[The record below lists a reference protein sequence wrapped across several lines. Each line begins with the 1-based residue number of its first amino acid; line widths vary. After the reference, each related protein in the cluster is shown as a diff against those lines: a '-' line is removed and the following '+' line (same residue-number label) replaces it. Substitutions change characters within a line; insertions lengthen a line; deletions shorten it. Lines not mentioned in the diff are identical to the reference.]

1 MRCSLLKEIKFETPI
16 IKVLSD
22 DLIKFVAKERD
33 KSLLKKKRTVKG
45 KICILT
51 GMLHLNL
58 ALMVC

>member
-33 KSLLKKKRTVKG
+33 KSLLKKRGLSKVKF
-45 KICILT
+45 
-51 GMLHLNL
+51 
-58 ALMVC
+58 VF